1 MKGKRALTKVPFFY
15 LAIEV
20 KPLVVRADSREFP
33 TGNSREFPE
42 KNENRKFP
50 GIFQISREFSGN
62 FYNTVGP
69 NFDENLGKFEF
80 CSRFLEFFTF

>member
-1 MKGKRALTKVPFFY
+1 MNKSIE
-15 LAIEV
+15 AIS
-20 KPLVVRADSREFP
+20 PRADSREFP

-62 FYNTVGP
+62 FYSTVGP
-69 NFDENLGKFEF
+69 NFDENSGKFD
-80 CSRFLEFFTF
+80 FFSTVRPNFDKNSNF